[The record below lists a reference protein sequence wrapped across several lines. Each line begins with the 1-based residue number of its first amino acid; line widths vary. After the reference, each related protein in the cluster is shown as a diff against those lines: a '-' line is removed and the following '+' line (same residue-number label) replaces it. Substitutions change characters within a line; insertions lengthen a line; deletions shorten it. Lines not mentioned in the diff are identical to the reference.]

1 MARRRER
8 RRMATKNR
16 DELTKP
22 EEKSTILGLLAEQH
36 ARERYGLR
44 IPPGGR
50 TSWKDAEY
58 QNGTPVNPKAA
69 QPDRRF
75 RIFEKDH
82 DILTSQQGYYV
93 FVVYEPVT
101 IGDSLADSRIDVKA
115 MRRKKATDVT
125 KLIDGWNRS
134 DHEKGRQK
142 KLQVKAVFPGE
153 GVAKR

>member
-1 MARRRER
+1 MARRPER

-75 RIFEKDH
+75 RIFEEDH

-101 IGDSLADSRIDVKA
+101 IGDSLADSKIDVKA
-115 MRRKKATDVT
+115 MKRKKATDVT
-125 KLIDGWNRS
+125 KIIEQWNES
-134 DHEKGRQK
+134 GHEKGRQHK
-142 KLQVKAVFPGE
+142 IPVKQVFK
-153 GVAKR
+153 